1 MYNVAVIA
9 GGDSGEY
16 EISLKTGDNIFNQLD
31 RNRFVPYLI
40 HFKGSDWSYTSES
53 GLKYQIDK
61 NDFSLHIDGEHI
73 TFDVAFIVIH
83 GTPGENGKLQA
94 YFEMIG
100 QPYTGCG
107 CFSSALTFNK
117 YFCNIAVAKAGV
129 PISPSLHFYNTDP
142 VDPESIERVCGY
154 PCFVKSCNSGS
165 SVGVTKVHNREEL
178 ADAFNEAFKY
188 DTQLMVE
195 KFVRGRELTCGVT
208 SVYGDV
214 RVLAVTE
221 VVASNEFYDY
231 DAKYTAV
238 GHKLLTPADI
248 PEEKAALVREYAER
262 VFRRLDCRGVVRVDF
277 ILSEDDGVPYF
288 LEVNT
293 IPGQTALSIVPAQV
307 TYNKLDLTEFYTQ
320 MVLEAIEEQS

>member
-9 GGDSGEY
+9 GGDSSEY

-195 KFVRGRELTCGVT
+195 KFVCGRELTCGVT

-320 MVLEAIEEQS
+320 MVLEAIGEQS